1 MALKAKGTAS
11 LAAPIELH
19 RKIVLGVRKE
29 KTKDLGW
36 KLQCLEQNTRW
47 KLQDKSDDS
56 LLTFTLTETESLSY
70 ATLTVRELG
79 GTP

>member
-1 MALKAKGTAS
+1 MALKANSTAS
-11 LAAPIELH
+11 LAAPIKQH

-36 KLQCLEQNTRW
+36 KLQCLEKSTRW
-47 KLQDKSDDS
+47 KLVDKSDDS
-56 LLTFTLTETESLSY
+56 LLTFTLTETEVLSY